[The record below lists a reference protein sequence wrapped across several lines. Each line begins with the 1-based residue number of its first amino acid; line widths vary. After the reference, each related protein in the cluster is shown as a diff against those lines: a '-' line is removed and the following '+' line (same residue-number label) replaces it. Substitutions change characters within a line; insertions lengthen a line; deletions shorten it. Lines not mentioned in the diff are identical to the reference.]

1 MTYNVILVSGMQNNN
16 LIFQYIRKWLPRQVE
31 LPSIII
37 QSYYSIT
44 DNIPNAVLG
53 LILENIFKL

>member
-1 MTYNVILVSGMQNNN
+1 MQNNN